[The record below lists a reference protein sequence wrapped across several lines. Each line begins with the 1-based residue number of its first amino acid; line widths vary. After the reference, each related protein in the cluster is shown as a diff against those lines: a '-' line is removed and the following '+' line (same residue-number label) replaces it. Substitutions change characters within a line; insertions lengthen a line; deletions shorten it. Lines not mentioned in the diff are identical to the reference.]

1 MDALDFFLLRY
12 DETHRALVKD
22 LLASVPAAEL
32 RGRAHPGL
40 NTVAWLVWHSA
51 RIEDVGVNRF
61 VVDRPQVLEDWGPR
75 LGVGRRDVGTG
86 MTDAEVDVLSDA
98 VDLAAVRGYWDAVTE
113 RTTAVVSGLR
123 GTDID
128 TVIDPVRVRSVC
140 AGEGVVA
147 PGAEWL
153 TEFWAKD
160 RKRSWLLAQMALL
173 HPYAHYYEARVATGL
188 WGHRS
193 P

>member
-22 LLASVPAAEL
+22 LLAALSDGEL
-32 RGRAHPGL
+32 RGRAHPGV
-40 NTVAWLVWHSA
+40 NPVAWLVWHSA

-61 VVDRPQVLEDWGPR
+61 VVDRPQVHEAWSDR

-86 MTDAEVDVLSDA
+86 MTDAEVDALSTA
-98 VDLAAVRGYWDAVTE
+98 IDLGALRGYWDAVTE
-113 RTTAVVSGLR
+113 RTTAVIRTLR

-128 TVIDPVRVRSVC
+128 SIPDGERVRNVC
-140 AGEGVVA
+140 VGEGVVA

-153 TEFWAKD
+153 IEFWATN
-160 RKRSWLLAQMALL
+160 RKRSWLLVQMALL
-173 HPYAHYYEARVATGL
+173 HPYGHYYEARVATGL
-188 WGHRS
+188 LGRRS

>member
-22 LLASVPAAEL
+22 LLASLSEAQL
-32 RGRAHPGL
+32 RGRAHPGV

-61 VVDRPQVLEDWGPR
+61 VVDRPQVLDAWADR
-75 LGVGRRDVGTG
+75 LGAGRRDVGTG
-86 MTDAEVDVLSDA
+86 MTDAEVDALSTA
-98 VDLAAVRGYWDAVTE
+98 IDLTALRGYWDAVTE
-113 RTTAVVSGLR
+113 RTAAVIPTLR

-128 TVIDPVRVRSVC
+128 TVADPDHVRKVC
-140 AGEGVVA
+140 VGEGIVA

-153 TEFWAKD
+153 TEFWAKS
-160 RKRSWLLAQMALL
+160 RRRSWLLAQMALL
-173 HPYAHYYEARVATGL
+173 HPYAHYYEARVAAGL
-188 WGHRS
+188 WGQRS